1 MSLYRRRRRRHGRF
15 CRISIRNGR
24 SHTTVV
30 GLFSRLAA
38 LDLIY
43 IRVLEYGI
51 CSTTGSTVIS
61 VAGYGIVVVVF
72 FWTVG

>member
-51 CSTTGSTVIS
+51 CSTVIS